1 MSKLKNISAGI
12 LSGLEEMDGVKEQ
25 ESKGVKE
32 EKKKKVKEQKS
43 KRSFMLTQSQIEK
56 IYLLK
61 AKYKGKDLS
70 TFVGEAIEEYYER
83 HVGDDK

>member
-25 ESKGVKE
+25 ESKGIKEQKSKEVKE
-32 EKKKKVKEQKS
+32 EKS
-43 KRSFMLTQSQIEK
+43 KRSFMLTHSQIEK

-61 AKYKGKDLS
+61 AKYKGKDMS

-83 HVGDDK
+83 HVNDNK